1 MPLEWLSSFPPPKLP
16 RMGTPG
22 PDNSI
27 QDTDPNSSVPARPET
42 GVHDGP
48 GHQQGIN
55 GRNVGPGQVKSG
67 AEPLRLECG
76 CTVNGRALI
85 VCLDGTPNQFSKNNT
100 NVFELYR
107 RVIKNENQLTY
118 YDSGISGTYAKR
130 SFAHWK
136 QVIFNRIDMATAWNF
151 KKIILGAYRW
161 LSANYKEGDK
171 IYLFGFSRG
180 AYQVRVLAA
189 MISKVGLILPGN
201 EDQIPFAYKLYADHK
216 SDQYITQSANET
228 FDMAARFKATSS
240 RGGRIQVHFL
250 GVWDT
255 VSSVGVA
262 GSKPLPLIYQCE
274 HFCYMRHA
282 FALDERRVKFLP
294 EYAQGGKSWDLGP
307 ERRLGVANWRGSDDW
322 MRVFQPYNDPWT
334 KDKVSTADKPSLRP
348 RVKEVWFAGSH
359 SDIGGGIKS
368 NTELNNTTISAL
380 WMGNEAMSAGLD
392 LAPSEIAWNWN
403 ELEVDRP
410 TESLSFMWRILEV
423 LPLKHLSYSTRRQN
437 HQQRLQKAGIL
448 SLVGVT

>member
-1 MPLEWLSSFPPPKLP
+1 MATL
-16 RMGTPG
+16 GQ
-22 PDNSI
+22 DNSI
-27 QDTDPNSSVPARPET
+27 QDTDPSSSVLARPEL
-42 GVHDGP
+42 GGSFHEGP
-48 GHQQGIN
+48 SHQQSIN
-55 GRNVGPGQVKSG
+55 GRNVEPGQVENEDT
-67 AEPLRLECG
+67 EPLRFGCG

-118 YDSGISGTYAKR
+118 YDSGISGTYAKPSQR
-130 SFAHWK
+130 SFAYWK
-136 QVIFNRIDMATAWNF
+136 QVIFNKIDMAIAWNF

-201 EDQIPFAYKLYADHK
+201 EDQIPFAYKLYVNHK
-216 SDQYITQSANET
+216 SDRNTNET
-228 FDMAARFKATSS
+228 FDMAGRFKKTFS
-240 RGGRIQVHFL
+240 RGGRIRVHYL

-262 GSKPLPLIYQCE
+262 RSKPLPLTDKCK

-282 FALDERRVKFLP
+282 LALDERRVKFLP
-294 EYAQGGKSWDLGP
+294 EYAQGGKSNP
-307 ERRLGVANWRGSDDW
+307 RRENWASAGEKLR
-322 MRVFQPYNDPWT
+322 
-334 KDKVSTADKPSLRP
+334 LRP

-359 SDIGGGIKS
+359 SDMW
-368 NTELNNTTISAL
+368 LNNTTIPAL

-392 LAPSEIAWNWN
+392 LAPSGVAWNWK

-423 LPLKHLSYSTRRQN
+423 LPLKHLSYKDADTTHWYFPRRLAFLDLTRSYLGDLM
-437 HQQRLQKAGIL
+437 LQTHG
-448 SLVGVT
+448 